1 MRSTITLHLP
11 PALLESL
18 DSAARHLNRSR
29 DELLGQ
35 AIECYLEDLDDLT
48 VAAGRLRDPADPVL
62 EWSSVRGGLL
72 R

>member
-1 MRSTITLHLP
+1 MTPDEKHEITLHLP

-48 VAAGRLRDPADPVL
+48 VAA
-62 EWSSVRGGLL
+62 
-72 R
+72 